1 MEMEQAAQTIKTIG
15 LYAQVLA
22 VARMKKARSFNA
34 ARAHTPSR
42 VLQRSSWSRQ
52 LEPSAGTRWAASGRH
67 PASRRRSGEHAN

>member
-34 ARAHTPSR
+34 ARALTPSR

-52 LEPSAGTRWAASGRH
+52 LERAGLLAAAALH
-67 PASRRRSGEHAN
+67 SRRRSGEPVNESQ